1 MSNYIEK
8 EKNYFDIKNI
18 NEIAD
23 FEDYLSFA
31 QNLVQRFE
39 FDSEKK
45 NYFKEQIEKI
55 SDKINDKKLNVSVI
69 GEFSTGKST
78 FINALIGSH
87 LLESNVLQG
96 TTVATTVIEHGERYE
111 LIFNRHDST
120 QVALCFDDL
129 CSLREKVVEITTSPA
144 EGKLLKSVN
153 VKILSE
159 LFSNEL
165 RIIDT
170 PGTNSTELWHEETTI
185 AAIREKSD
193 MSIIIVDAT
202 RPLPES
208 WLHFLHNNLEDVIKQ
223 CIFVVTKLNTLPVQE
238 QKMMMKFIE
247 NKIFN
252 EFGLNEAHI
261 YAYNAIAVLK
271 YKDGEHL
278 NAEEEN
284 EYRESLAKE
293 VQIINSIKKYRY
305 VSQAKKLIK
314 LIDEMYS
321 YLSNSINLL
330 LNDCEK
336 ELNILERSASEDFS
350 SFVSQQ
356 KLSAQKNFLESTDTI
371 RNMLR
376 SGIKGIINNEK
387 ENVNSRVLGCNT
399 TEELDNYLSITIKE
413 DIERCRKKLFD
424 ECVESQKDVFTC
436 YKREINN
443 FEKAFASVL
452 ERNDLLKVDFSENE
466 ESNTALGEA
475 DTIRI
480 KSATDF
486 VSAEISKQSKRFWT
500 GAIAGA
506 AIGTAIPG
514 LGTVL
519 GFAIG
524 AIGSFFFSNDK
535 KVINQTYQ
543 KLQQPLGQCYHDIQE
558 QAMNFFDNS
567 IINLSENITEKID
580 EIVFIYKDIV
590 DNKVRETKN
599 KEISIKNKHKEL
611 QSIVYEIESRKAK
624 LENLSQN
631 ISKL

>member
-55 SDKINDKKLNVSVI
+55 SDKINDKKLNVSVV

-111 LIFNRHDST
+111 LILNRHDST

-185 AAIREKSD
+185 AAIRETSD
-193 MSIIIVDAT
+193 MSIVIVDAT

-238 QKMMMKFIE
+238 QKMMMKFIK
-247 NKIFN
+247 NKIFT
-252 EFGLNEAHI
+252 EFGLNEPHI
-261 YAYNAIAVLK
+261 YFYNAIAVLK
-271 YKDGEHL
+271 YKDGEYL
-278 NAEEEN
+278 DIEEN
-284 EYRESLAKE
+284 EYRESLENE
-293 VQIINSIKKYRY
+293 VQIMNSIKKCRY
-305 VSQAKKLIK
+305 VSQAKKLIN
-314 LIDEMYS
+314 LIDEMYC
-321 YLSNSINLL
+321 YLSNSINFLL
-330 LNDCEK
+330 DDCEK
-336 ELNILERSASEDFS
+336 ELNVLGRSASEDFS

-356 KLSAQKNFLESTDTI
+356 KLSAQKNFLESTDAF
-371 RNMLR
+371 RNMLK

-387 ENVNSRVLGCNT
+387 ENVNSQVLGCKT
-399 TEELDNYLSITIKE
+399 IEELNNYLSVTIKE
-413 DIERCRKKLFD
+413 DIERCHKKLYD
-424 ECVESQKDVFTC
+424 ECVENQKDVFTC

-443 FEKAFASVL
+443 FEKAFESIL
-452 ERNDLLKVDFSENE
+452 EKNDLVKVDFSEKE
-466 ESNTALGEA
+466 ESNTALGETVA
-475 DTIRI
+475 IRI

-486 VSAEISKQSKRFWT
+486 VTTEISKQSKRFWT

-543 KLQQPLGQCYHDIQE
+543 KLQQPLGQCYHDMQE

-567 IINLSENITEKID
+567 IINLSKNINEKID